1 MPFALSEFSGRGKVG
16 FEHSPCGLSGGSRT
30 ACSLLDTDGGLG
42 GRWKPGGVSF
52 PGFLSG
58 SDGKESTCNAGDAG
72 SIPGLGRS
80 PGGGHGCPLQYSC
93 WKIPWT
99 EDPGGL
105 QSMGS
110 QRIGH
115 DSSVQV
121 YQQEAG
127 HGCHRCRS
135 GLQLDQVV

>member
-1 MPFALSEFSGRGKVG
+1 MVKNPPAMQETGFHPWVG
-16 FEHSPCGLSGGSRT
+16 
-30 ACSLLDTDGGLG
+30 
-42 GRWKPGGVSF
+42 
-52 PGFLSG
+52 
-58 SDGKESTCNAGDAG
+58 
-72 SIPGLGRS
+72 
-80 PGGGHGCPLQYSC
+80 
-93 WKIPWT
+93 KIPWRRAWLST
-99 EDPGGL
+99 PVFLLENPMGEDPGGL